1 MEKLRIVFMGTPD
14 FAVPSLLALAEAG
27 HEILA
32 VYCQPPRPAGR
43 GRKDRPSPV
52 QLAAESKTWPVQHP
66 KSLKTAEAQAAFA
79 DLAPDLAVVAAYGL
93 ILPQA
98 VLDLPRYGCLN
109 VHASLLPRW
118 RGAAPIQRAI
128 LAGDTETG
136 ITIMQMDSGLDTGA
150 MLRIR
155 ALAIGATEDAAS
167 LHDRLSALGAELLT
181 EVAADFA
188 AGRPPQPQA
197 QDDASSTYAAK
208 IDKSESRLDWREP
221 AEVLA
226 RRVRAFTPWPGAWF
240 DCAGERIKLRRAEA
254 LTVADAA
261 PAKGAPGE
269 ILDDRLTVAC
279 GQGSLRLQ
287 ELQRAGKGVM
297 AADAFLRGFPLPKG
311 NPPVMKTCRS

>member
-27 HEILA
+27 HQILA

-43 GRKDRPSPV
+43 GQKARPSPV
-52 QLAAESKTWPVQHP
+52 QSAAESKGWPVHHP

-150 MLRIR
+150 MLRQR
-155 ALAIGATEDAAS
+155 ALAIGTAEDAAS
-167 LHDRLSALGAELLT
+167 LHDRLSVLGADLVS
-181 EVAADFA
+181 EVAADLA
-188 AGRPPQPQA
+188 AGCPPQPQT
-197 QDDASSTYAAK
+197 QDEAAATYAAK

-221 AEVLA
+221 AEILA

-240 DCAGERIKLRRAEA
+240 DCGGERIKLRRAEA
-254 LTVADAA
+254 LTVDDAA
-261 PAKGAPGE
+261 PGKDEPGE
-269 ILDDRLTVAC
+269 LLDDRLTVAC
-279 GQGSLRLQ
+279 GLGSLQLL
-287 ELQRAGKGVM
+287 ELQRAGKGAM

-311 NPPVMKTCRS
+311 TRLS